1 MIGLL
6 VKSVVWSVTLPF
18 RAVWSVVGP
27 WVRVGVFLLTLPLRL
42 VVYLIRGVVG
52 FARSESNAR

>member
-6 VKSVVWSVTLPF
+6 VKSVVWSVTFPF
-18 RAVWSVVGP
+18 KVVWSVVGP

-42 VVYLIRGVVG
+42 AVYLIREIVG
-52 FARSESNAR
+52 LAKRVG